1 MIKINNRLKC
11 VASFINENDHAVLDV
26 GCDHALLDIY
36 LLEQNNNLKIIASDI
51 NEGPLKKAQENIN
64 KYQVSNQIILKL
76 ADGLESIEQDIDTI
90 IISGMG
96 TETIVNILNR
106 KKDELYHV
114 NKLILSSNN
123 KFQEL
128 RQQVTTLG
136 FKIHREKIIFEDNK
150 FYIIIEF
157 VKGKKEYTYNELYFG
172 PYLLKHKNDLF
183 NKYYSYIK
191 EKKEKVLYDLP
202 NSLIDKKNKLENE
215 IKLLTKELNS

>member
-11 VASFINENDHAVLDV
+11 VASFINENDHAILDV

-36 LLEQNNNLKIIASDI
+36 LLEQNNDLKIIASDI
-51 NEGPLKKAQENIN
+51 NKGPLKKAQENIEKN
-64 KYQVSNQIILKL
+64 HASDKITLKL
-76 ADGLESIEQDIDTI
+76 ADGLESIEQDIDTV

-96 TETIVNILNR
+96 TETIVSILNR
-106 KKDELYHV
+106 KKDELHHV

-128 RQQVTTLG
+128 RQQVILLG
-136 FKIHREKIIFEDNK
+136 FKINREKIIFEDNK

-157 VKGKKEYTYNELYFG
+157 VKGTKQYTSHELYFG
-172 PYLLKHKNDLF
+172 PYLLKNKNDLF

-191 EKKEKVLYDLP
+191 EKKEQVLHNLP
-202 NSLIDKKNKLENE
+202 SSLIDKKNKLENE